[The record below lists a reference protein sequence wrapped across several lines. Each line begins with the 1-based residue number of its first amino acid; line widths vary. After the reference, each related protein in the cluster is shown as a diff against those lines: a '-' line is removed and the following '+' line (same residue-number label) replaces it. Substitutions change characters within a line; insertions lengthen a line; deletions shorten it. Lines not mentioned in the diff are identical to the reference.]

1 MGERLYEDDWV
12 RVRFSGS
19 HLQLQQVISVHA
31 GVVLTRTGQCHK
43 LRDVELVKS

>member
-19 HLQLQQVISVHA
+19 HPKLQQVISVHK
-31 GVVLTRTGQCHK
+31 GNVLTRTGQSHK
-43 LRDVELVKS
+43 LADVELVK